1 MKTVEYSPEKG
12 QYLFS
17 PVDMAEQRAALDEFQ
32 TRHSTIT
39 DRIMSTYKVGNQL
52 LDYLEK

>member
-1 MKTVEYSPEKG
+1 
-12 QYLFS
+12 
-17 PVDMAEQRAALDEFQ
+17 MAEQRAALDEFQ

-52 LDYLEK
+52 LDYLEKQIILDFHFRGE